1 MTINLF
7 SFSLIWTPDT
17 FQVEKTHV
25 SKLSEKKG
33 SNFLTVST
41 QRFSVLWIWLL
52 STFLKHELLEVMGNY
67 STWQEAIFLFIYL
80 FAYITALTKNNATY
94 NETLTL
100 QQLHYST
107 YNKALRL
114 ITLEVYNWQE
124 AMICKYLF
132 KSNRYRS
139 ITVISTRKLLL
150 SCFWPTSF
158 PELFLPNFKG
168 EALGTRL
175 FSDHGSSVMH
185 TLVYSFSIFFF
196 FLFYSR
202 LREDLRSHLGKKKQ
216 R

>member
-1 MTINLF
+1 MNC
-7 SFSLIWTPDT
+7 
-17 FQVEKTHV
+17 
-25 SKLSEKKG
+25 
-33 SNFLTVST
+33 
-41 QRFSVLWIWLL
+41 
-52 STFLKHELLEVMGNY
+52 LKSWEIIRHDRRP
-67 STWQEAIFLFIYL
+67 FFKFIYL

-94 NETLTL
+94 NEKLTL

-139 ITVISTRKLLL
+139 ITGISTRKLLL

-175 FSDHGSSVMH
+175 FSNHGSSVMH

-196 FLFYSR
+196 SFLFKVEGR
-202 LREDLRSHLGKKKQ
+202 LTKPFGKKKTEVGYP
-216 R
+216 RIKVSAGFSDFF